1 MKNLKQAANVAKR
14 SWNMEILFPLFLF
27 VFVAVAAVAAGK
39 YFDYTSNMQSI
50 DLLRQSARRAV
61 VQCYAIEGTYP
72 DSVEYLEKRYGLDYN
87 HDKYFIDYEVF
98 ASNVMPNVEV
108 YEKK

>member
-1 MKNLKQAANVAKR
+1 MKNLKQVANVRQR
-14 SWNMEILFPLFLF
+14 SWKGEFLFPILLF
-27 VFVAVAAVAAGK
+27 VFVGMAAVAAGK

-50 DLLRQSARRAV
+50 DLLRQSARRSV

-72 DSVEYLEKRYGLDYN
+72 ESIEYLEKHYGLDYN

>member
-1 MKNLKQAANVAKR
+1 MKNLKKTR
-14 SWNMEILFPLFLF
+14 WMERNGVLQTFLFPLLVF
-27 VFVAVAAVAAGK
+27 VFTLVCAGVSVC
-39 YFDYTSNMQSI
+39 YFQKSSNLQSI

-61 VQCYAIEGTYP
+61 VQCYAIEGCYP
-72 DSVEYLEKRYGLDYN
+72 ENVEYLEQEYGLHYN
-87 HDKYFIDYEVF
+87 HDKYFIDYQAF

>member
-1 MKNLKQAANVAKR
+1 MKNLKQAANVGEK
-14 SWNMEILFPLFLF
+14 SWKGEILFPLLLF
-27 VFVAVAAVAAGK
+27 VFVVMAAVATGR

-61 VQCYAIEGTYP
+61 VQCYAIEGIYP
-72 DSVEYLEKRYGLDYN
+72 ENMEYLEKHYGLDYN
-87 HDKYFIDYEVF
+87 HEKYFIDYEVF

-108 YEKK
+108 YERK